1 MNHILIVDDSR
12 LVRAM
17 HSELLKRIGFANTHA
32 VASLGEAGE
41 YLGLTEG
48 ATGLP
53 VDVMLL
59 DKNLPDGDG
68 VDFIRTVRRSARLDD
83 LPIIMVTDTGDE
95 HALEVAFQAG
105 ATDFVHKSAN
115 EVEFRARVSN
125 ALRFRQ
131 ALESARRSDAEVQR
145 LARELVAARA
155 LEKAEF

>member
-17 HSELLKRIGFANTHA
+17 HSELLKRIGYANTHA
-32 VASLGEAGE
+32 LASLSEASE
-41 YLGLTEG
+41 YLGLSEG
-48 ATGLP
+48 TTGLP

-68 VDFIRTVRRSARLDD
+68 VDFIRTVRHSSHYND
-83 LPIIMVTDTGDE
+83 LPIIMVTDTSDE
-95 HALEVAFQAG
+95 LALEVAFQAG
-105 ATDFVHKSAN
+105 ATDFVHKSTN
-115 EVEFRARVSN
+115 EIEFRARVSN

-131 ALESARRSDAEVQR
+131 ALEAVKRSDAEVQR
-145 LARELVAARA
+145 LVRELSAARA

>member
-17 HSELLKRIGFANTHA
+17 HTELLKRTGFANTHA
-32 VASLGEAGE
+32 VASLGEASE
-41 YLGLTEG
+41 YLGLSEG
-48 ATGLP
+48 TVGLP

-68 VDFIRTVRRSARLDD
+68 VDFIRTVRKSASYND
-83 LPIIMVTDTGDE
+83 LPIILITDTSDE
-95 HALEVAFQAG
+95 RALEMAFDAG

-115 EVEFRARVSN
+115 EIEFRARVSN

-131 ALESARRSDAEVQR
+131 ALEAVKRSDAEVQR
-145 LARELVAARA
+145 LVRELSAARA